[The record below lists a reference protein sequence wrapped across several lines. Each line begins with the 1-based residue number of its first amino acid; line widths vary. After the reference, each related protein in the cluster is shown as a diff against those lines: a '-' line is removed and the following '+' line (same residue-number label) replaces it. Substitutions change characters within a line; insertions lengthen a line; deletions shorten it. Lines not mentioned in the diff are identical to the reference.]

1 MTEKQIIME
10 IIQSVKPELIMMLVY
25 VCIAAFLILILK
37 GVIESVVAYFFF
49 TINKQL
55 GLNAKVEVRGKTGII
70 TDFNLRWII
79 VRTSTGI
86 ELVKMKYWE
95 KEQWSIIYNN
105 RITGARHQDS
115 EKGD

>member
-1 MTEKQIIME
+1 
-10 IIQSVKPELIMMLVY
+10 
-25 VCIAAFLILILK
+25 
-37 GVIESVVAYFFF
+37 
-49 TINKQL
+49 
-55 GLNAKVEVRGKTGII
+55 
-70 TDFNLRWII
+70 